1 MKSRQSST
9 MPKYRQTKIAE
20 ITSTQRVIFSQA
32 LEILK
37 PYTKKFEV
45 RVNTT
50 EHYELWTTHGF
61 RSRSFHPKNHK
72 GFLFAGAV
80 ILKKSIGLYLYAL
93 HLDGKF
99 NEKISQ
105 EILPMWKGGSAF
117 QLDHTLSITEYEKFR
132 ELLNEAWVYYKE
144 NGWG

>member
-1 MKSRQSST
+1 
-9 MPKYRQTKIAE
+9 IAE

-80 ILKKSIGLYLYAL
+80 ILKKSVGLYLYAL

-99 NEKISQ
+99 NEKIRQ
-105 EILPMWKGGSAF
+105 EILPLWKGGSAF
-117 QLDHTLSITEYEKFR
+117 QLDHMLSIAEYEKFS
-132 ELLNEAWVYYKE
+132 ELLNEA
-144 NGWG
+144 

>member
-9 MPKYRQTKIAE
+9 MPKYRQTIIAE

-32 LEILK
+32 QEILK

-61 RSRSFHPKNHK
+61 RSRSFHPRNHK
-72 GFLFAGAV
+72 GFLFAGSV

-99 NEKISQ
+99 NEKIGH
-105 EILPMWKGGSAF
+105 EILPLWSANF
-117 QLDHTLSITEYEKFR
+117 LMRHGCITRSRDGCHRCELVTFLSILK
-132 ELLNEAWVYYKE
+132 L
-144 NGWG
+144 